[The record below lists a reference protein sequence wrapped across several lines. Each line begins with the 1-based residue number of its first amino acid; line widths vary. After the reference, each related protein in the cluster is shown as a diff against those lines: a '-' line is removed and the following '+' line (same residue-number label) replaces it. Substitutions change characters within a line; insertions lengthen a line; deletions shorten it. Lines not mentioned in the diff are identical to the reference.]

1 MLLDSEDFDH
11 TASSEIVKDVWF
23 GPREWQPPAI
33 ALLPIRACH
42 QCDVC
47 YERQL

>member
-23 GPREWQPPAI
+23 GPRELQR
-33 ALLPIRACH
+33 LLVLFCRFEH
-42 QCDVC
+42 DDVP
-47 YERQL
+47 